1 MSVSGLAIK
10 SKRMRSA
17 DAGAARCLSGVR
29 RWQTA
34 WLRLSSDARKRFHD
48 DLALAIICL
57 GGFLAASFITPFAF
71 YRVLTGEYL
80 MAAIDLTISG
90 CVASVSAYAWYTGRT
105 RWPGIALV
113 LSSALAC
120 IVVAWLLGLN
130 GAMWSYAVIVMNFF
144 LLPRRAAMLASIG
157 LIVAVAVTASI
168 GIAASRLDLFT
179 YAVTGILVSIYSSI
193 FASRTSSQRRRLE
206 ELASRDALTGV
217 GNRRLMETD
226 LAAAALSWRPGNPP
240 GAVVIL
246 DLDHFKL
253 VNDRYGHEAGDHVLI
268 RFADIVRQS
277 LRCNDRLYR
286 YGGEEFVLLLPGLD
300 SIGLVTVLTKLRQ
313 RIKQQL
319 NGPGGP
325 VTASMGVAQLRQ
337 GDDWTSWLSRADGAL
352 YAAKREGRDR
362 IVIDGVAEAIAGPV
376 EIEG

>member
-1 MSVSGLAIK
+1 MVAE
-10 SKRMRSA
+10 
-17 DAGAARCLSGVR
+17 R
-29 RWQTA
+29 RPSSIGRLQMA
-34 WLRLSSDARKRFHD
+34 WLRISSNARNRFRE

-57 GGFLAASFITPFAF
+57 GGFLAASCITPFAF
-71 YRVLTGEYL
+71 YRAFTGEYL
-80 MAAIDLTISG
+80 MAVTDLAISG
-90 CVASVSAYAWYTGRT
+90 SLASVSAYAWYTGRT
-105 RWPGIALV
+105 QWPGIV
-113 LSSALAC
+113 LMLISAMGC
-120 IVVAWLLGLN
+120 VAVAGMVGIN
-130 GAMWSYAVIVMNFF
+130 GAMWSYAAIVMNFF

-157 LIVAVAVTASI
+157 LIVAVA
-168 GIAASRLDLFT
+168 IAAPTDIAEARLDLFT
-179 YAVTGILVSIYSSI
+179 YAVTGFLVSIYSSV

-226 LAAAALSWRPGNPP
+226 LAAAASTWRPATPP

-253 VNDRYGHEAGDHVLI
+253 INDRYGHEAGDHVLI
-268 RFADIVRQS
+268 QFADIVRQS

-286 YGGEEFVLLLPGLD
+286 YGGEEFVLLLPALD

-319 NGPGGP
+319 IGPGGP
-325 VTASMGVAQLRQ
+325 VTASMGVAQLRP
-337 GDDWTSWLSRADGAL
+337 GDDWASWLSRADGAL

-362 IVIDGVAEAIAGPV
+362 IVIDGIAEAIAGPV
-376 EIEG
+376 EVEG